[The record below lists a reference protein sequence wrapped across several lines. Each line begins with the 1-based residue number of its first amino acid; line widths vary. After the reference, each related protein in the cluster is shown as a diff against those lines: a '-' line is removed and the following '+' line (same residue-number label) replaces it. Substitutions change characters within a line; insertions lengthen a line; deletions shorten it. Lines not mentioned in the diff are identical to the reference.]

1 MLLVVVSF
9 RENNG
14 EQNKIKKIHIRRKK
28 KGVRHTHSIT
38 EKGKS
43 EQEMDRR
50 RRQPRCIRQKK
61 RPTTLERTETANF
74 CYPAAAVRG
83 LKGCIWTV
91 IGPLFFFFSKALKH
105 VRAVRGRLLTLRFS
119 LRGQL

>member
-61 RPTTLERTETANF
+61 GRQRLKEQKRPTSATL
-74 CYPAAAVRG
+74 
-83 LKGCIWTV
+83 
-91 IGPLFFFFSKALKH
+91 
-105 VRAVRGRLLTLRFS
+105 LLLS
-119 LRGQL
+119 AG